1 MTKLILTISINTKQI
16 ALLDDVVRFQNYN
29 KVVYF
34 INFLSKTKSLI
45 VVDELITD
53 SFIIIYIS
61 KNCSEIYVTP
71 RYAFIRNCNGVIM
84 TSCVN

>member
-1 MTKLILTISINTKQI
+1 MTKLILTISINTEQI
-16 ALLDDVVRFQNYN
+16 SLLNDLVYFRNYN

-34 INFLSKTKSLI
+34 INFLYKTKSLI
-45 VVDELITD
+45 IMDKLIID

-71 RYAFIRNCNGVIM
+71 RYAFICNYDGVGFFR
-84 TSCVN
+84 S